1 MSKEAVNGLLD
12 LMLKSPDL
20 FIISGNMSL
29 DEFIDL
35 GKQHGFDFT
44 EAEANEAIMARPGV
58 KRTIV

>member
-12 LMLKSPDL
+12 LMVKSPDL
-20 FIISGNMSL
+20 FATSGNLSL
-29 DEFIDL
+29 EELIAL